1 MLSLITDTTRYS
13 LYGLAE
19 SSSKGVAICRA
30 TGRCRGAP
38 FRPFLPDQIQYLF
51 CVFANMKYAFL
62 SFCVFLD

>member
-19 SSSKGVAICRA
+19 SSSKGVAIRRA

-38 FRPFLPDQIQYLF
+38 FRPFLLIKF
-51 CVFANMKYAFL
+51 NIFANMKYAFL
-62 SFCVFLD
+62 FFAFFWIELF